1 MASLAEEKSGIVVY
15 TSRGGATKAYAQAIA
30 QACGFDLKD
39 ARSCPISKLQGYKT
53 IIYGGGLYH
62 DKIDGIGYLMNN
74 ISFFPD
80 ATVIV
85 FAVGISPVN
94 SRLIEAVTAR
104 SFGKIPEAHQDHN
117 AKETRRKQGLPFQT
131 FKRIPYLV
139 ALRGAFDPADV
150 AKGDKFLAPADT
162 KWISR
167 EVKALKKR
175 AEQGGHLTPGEKMVL
190 DAFETHEAL
199 DFIDTRGI
207 TQVVQA
213 VKTLA

>member
-1 MASLAEEKSGIVVY
+1 MALLTEEKSGIVVY

-62 DKIDGIGYLMNN
+62 DKIDGINYLMDN
-74 ISFFPD
+74 ISFFAD

-104 SFGKIPEAHQDHN
+104 SFGKIPEEFQDN
-117 AKETRRKQGLPFQT
+117 KIKETRRKQGLPFQT

-139 ALRGAFDPADV
+139 ALRGAFDPQDV
-150 AKGDKFLAPADT
+150 AQGDKFFAPADA

-167 EVKALKKR
+167 EVKALKTR
-175 AEQGGHLTPGEKMVL
+175 ANQKAHLTPGEKIVL
-190 DAFETHEAL
+190 DAVQSGEVL

-213 VKTLA
+213 VKTLG